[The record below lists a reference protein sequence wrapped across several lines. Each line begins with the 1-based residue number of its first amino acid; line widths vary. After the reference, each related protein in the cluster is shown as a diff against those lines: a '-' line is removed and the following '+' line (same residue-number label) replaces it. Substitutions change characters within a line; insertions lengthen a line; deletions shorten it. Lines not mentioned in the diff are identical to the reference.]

1 MSEFE
6 ASLARLETWLARH
19 RLRAYEPYDA
29 LCSPLR
35 PLFPGTLGRQ
45 VAIQIVRRSP
55 FNLRPLLGIR
65 PVTSAKSL
73 GYFARAA
80 FLRYE
85 TTAEGRHLDRG
96 RRLLERL
103 IDAASPGWSGPCWG
117 NHFDY
122 QSRVFY
128 QPKGE
133 PTVVWTALGGH
144 ALAHGYEVTGER
156 RYLEAAAGACAF
168 ILRDLE
174 WRDEGA
180 GACVSYVPHTYA
192 PIHNAN
198 MLAAGLL
205 ARVWRHTD
213 DAELRRRA
221 VLAAAYTA
229 GCQRADGSW
238 WYGEAGNLHWID
250 NWHTAYVLDALWRCI
265 EDAGAEQFLPAFRRG
280 VAFWARSFFRA
291 NGRPLFYAGRE
302 SIVDIQ
308 AAAQAIETMTLLGR
322 AHDITH
328 LERAR
333 RVARWTIRHMQDRDG
348 HFWYQRGRRWINR
361 APMLHWGQ
369 GTMALALAT
378 LIHAERGGAVD
389 AAAATR
395 FPAQA

>member
-174 WRDEGA
+174 WRDEGRLP
-180 GACVSYVPHTYA
+180 VSYVPHTLRPSTTPTCWPPGCWRA
-192 PIHNAN
+192 V
-198 MLAAGLL
+198 AAHG
-205 ARVWRHTD
+205 

-221 VLAAAYTA
+221 VLAAAYI
-229 GCQRADGSW
+229 CR
-238 WYGEAGNLHWID
+238 
-250 NWHTAYVLDALWRCI
+250 
-265 EDAGAEQFLPAFRRG
+265 LPARGRLVVVRRG
-280 VAFWARSFFRA
+280 GEPALDRQ
-291 NGRPLFYAGRE
+291 L
-302 SIVDIQ
+302 
-308 AAAQAIETMTLLGR
+308 
-322 AHDITH
+322 AHRV
-328 LERAR
+328 RAR
-333 RVARWTIRHMQDRDG
+333 RAVA
-348 HFWYQRGRRWINR
+348 
-361 APMLHWGQ
+361 LH
-369 GTMALALAT
+369 
-378 LIHAERGGAVD
+378 
-389 AAAATR
+389 
-395 FPAQA
+395 